1 MAEAALNGQLSERR
15 KPIEVKVYVVCQRR
29 NIARPGEA
37 NVTLLAARLTRAAAQ
52 EIVDRT
58 PGTYIEKLVANKA
71 GAK

>member
-1 MAEAALNGQLSERR
+1 MAEAAPIGQLTDKR

-71 GAK
+71 S

>member
-1 MAEAALNGQLSERR
+1 MSEAAPSGQLTKR

-29 NIARPGEA
+29 NIVRPGEA

-52 EIVDRT
+52 DIVDRT

-71 GAK
+71 GAR